1 MWSMLK
7 KMRRQRADAKELAD
21 VSEPATPLGVDWARE
36 REAEAEAALRSVP
49 PDWTRFHCAQAAK
62 LKDLRGRSVLIVGC
76 NRGDECRYFVE
87 VGAAAVTGVD
97 VMSEIGRNFPHASVT
112 YLNVSAEK
120 MPILSNCF
128 DLVFAFATLE
138 HVPDI
143 VAAFGEMARVAAPG
157 GYLYSAAA
165 PLWYCRSGPHWVNA
179 FDRVPWPHLRLSVDE
194 VVALGQRYI
203 GEGSTNRYHT
213 EAVLRQ
219 HLEDPDHMFNR
230 RRPQEYV
237 DACAALEKVHIIR
250 NDIELEADRDAHP
263 AIAAELMAKGYT
275 EQDLFGLTHM
285 FIARKL

>member
-1 MWSMLK
+1 MWPILK
-7 KMRRQRADAKELAD
+7 KMRRQRAGAKAASGPSEAATLPELEWGA
-21 VSEPATPLGVDWARE
+21 E
-36 REAEAEAALRSVP
+36 READAQVAVRSVP
-49 PDWTRFHCAQAAK
+49 PDWTRYHLARSAQ
-62 LKDLRGRSVLIVGC
+62 LGDLRGRSVLVVGC
-76 NRGDECRYFVE
+76 NRGDECRYFIE
-87 VGAAAVTGVD
+87 LGAAAVTGVD
-97 VMSEIGRNFPHASVT
+97 VMSEIGRNFAHASAT

-120 MPILSNCF
+120 MPLDPNRF

-143 VAAFGEMARVAAPG
+143 VPAFREMARVAAPG
-157 GYLYSAAA
+157 GYIYSAAA

-179 FDRVPWPHLRLSVDE
+179 FDREPWPHLRLSVDE
-194 VVALGQRYI
+194 IVALGRRYI
-203 GEGSTNRYHT
+203 GDGSTDHYHT

-237 DACAALEKVHIIR
+237 DACAALEKVEILR

-263 AIAAELMAKGYT
+263 AIRAELTARGYT

-285 FIARKL
+285 FIARKR